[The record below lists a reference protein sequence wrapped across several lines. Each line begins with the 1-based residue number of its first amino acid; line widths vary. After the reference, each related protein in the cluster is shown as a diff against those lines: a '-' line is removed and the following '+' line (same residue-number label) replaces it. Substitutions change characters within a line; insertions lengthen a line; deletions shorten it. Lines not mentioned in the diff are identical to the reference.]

1 MTLFLSR
8 DHRDRDVL
16 QTCVMSAALRFC
28 TRVHVVAVNV
38 GAAVAAADAGE
49 GGDGV
54 SVAVTVT
61 ERSSRKTVTEKV
73 HILCSVVYELVFIV
87 WRKSFLK

>member
-1 MTLFLSR
+1 M
-8 DHRDRDVL
+8 
-16 QTCVMSAALRFC
+16 CVMSAALHFC
-28 TRVHVVAVNV
+28 TRVHLIAVNV

-61 ERSSRKTVTEKV
+61 ERNSRRFTFSTLLFIKLYL
-73 HILCSVVYELVFIV
+73 LCAGNLS
-87 WRKSFLK
+87 